1 MKTGAWL
8 QSVSRYGISE
18 ANFSVKTARFVWLC
32 DNVKPNG
39 VVA

>member
-8 QSVSRYGISE
+8 QSVSRHGTSK
-18 ANFSVKTARFVWLC
+18 ANFLVKTARFGRLC